1 MENTFPVATCIEH
14 KCVHV
19 VVTLFC
25 YVCQEL
31 CMLLDDYW
39 ERMNLKVP
47 IYLSAGMCVFVL
59 LFTFYVFSCF
69 I

>member
-1 MENTFPVATCIEH
+1 
-14 KCVHV
+14 
-19 VVTLFC
+19 
-25 YVCQEL
+25 
-31 CMLLDDYW
+31 MLLDDYW